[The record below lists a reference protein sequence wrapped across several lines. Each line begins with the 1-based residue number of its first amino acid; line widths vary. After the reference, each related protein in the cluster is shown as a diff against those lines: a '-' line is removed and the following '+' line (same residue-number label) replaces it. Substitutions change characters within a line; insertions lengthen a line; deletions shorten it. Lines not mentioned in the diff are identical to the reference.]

1 MPEESVV
8 SPAQTGG
15 ESSAISP
22 DTARHISEMV
32 ATARRRYESGATR
45 TLSWRRRQLLGLQ
58 RLLRE
63 CGTELEQAL
72 WADLHKNAT
81 ESQLTE
87 IGVVAGEVSYFLR
100 NLSRLARPKITVA
113 SPMLQ
118 PAHASIISEPLGTA
132 LIIAPWNYP
141 VQLLLGPLAG
151 VLAAG
156 NAAVLKPSELAPRTS
171 AAIARLLP
179 RYVDAEAVQVI
190 EGAVAETAELLAQRF
205 DHIVYTGNAQVARIV
220 MRAAAEHLTP
230 VTLELG
236 GKSPAWVGSE
246 TGDLDTIAD
255 RIAWAKFTNAGQTC
269 IAPDYILTT
278 PSQMEPLVAAL
289 SRAILRR
296 FGEDPSLSGEYGRVI
311 NEKHFDRLVSYLD
324 GGDVRAGGRHDR
336 GTRYIEPTILVMP
349 PWVSGLHLRDDFHQ
363 DSSAETDRTGRDGS
377 VAAGEELPSV
387 MREEIFGPILPIV
400 TVRDTREAIAFIN
413 AGEKPLAL
421 YVFGASRATERRFVA
436 QTSSG
441 AVGIGV
447 ALAHAGARSL
457 PFGGIGQSGMGAYHG
472 KYSWQQ
478 FSHAKPVLRKPLRP
492 DTLRMIYQPV
502 PDKLRDAIR
511 RLSRR
516 GF

>member
-1 MPEESVV
+1 MPEEFV
-8 SPAQTGG
+8 SPAHTAR
-15 ESSAISP
+15 ERSAISP
-22 DTARHISEMV
+22 DTAQHIGETV
-32 ATARRRYESGATR
+32 ATAQRRYESGATR
-45 TLSWRRRQLLGLQ
+45 TRSWRRRQLRGLQ

-72 WADLHKNAT
+72 RADLHKSAT
-81 ESQLTE
+81 EAQLTE
-87 IGVVAGEVSYFLR
+87 IGVVAGEVAYFLR
-100 NLSRLARPKITVA
+100 RLSRLTRPKMVVA

-118 PAHASIISEPLGTA
+118 PASASIISEPLGTV

-156 NAAVLKPSELAPRTS
+156 NAAILKPSELAPRTS

-179 RYVDAEAVQVI
+179 RYIDADAVHVI
-190 EGAVAETAELLAQRF
+190 EGGIPETTELLAQRF

-246 TGDLDTIAD
+246 TGDLDAIAD

-278 PSQMEPLVAAL
+278 PDQVTPLIAAL
-289 SRAILRR
+289 SRAITRL
-296 FGEDPSLSGEYGRVI
+296 FGEDVSASDEYGRIV
-311 NEKHFDRLVSYLD
+311 NERHFDRLVSYLGD
-324 GGDVRAGGRHDR
+324 GDLRVGGRHDR
-336 GTRYIEPTILVMP
+336 GTRYIEPTVLLMP
-349 PWVSGLHLRDDFHQ
+349 PWISGLRLSGAD
-363 DSSAETDRTGRDGS
+363 RDGQG
-377 VAAGEELPSV
+377 VVVHGEEIPTV
-387 MREEIFGPILPIV
+387 MRNEIFGPILPVV
-400 TVRDTREAIAFIN
+400 TVRDAEEAIAFIN

-447 ALAHAGARSL
+447 ALAHAGSRSL
-457 PFGGIGQSGMGAYHG
+457 PFGGVGESGMGSYHG

-492 DTLRMIYQPV
+492 DSLRFIYPPV
-502 PDKLRDAIR
+502 PDTLRDAIR